1 MSRVFADTWFFLA
14 VLNPSDPQHARAIA
28 MSRDE
33 LRHRVTT
40 DWVLVEVGDALCQ
53 RGNREVFVQFFDW
66 LKMHRVT
73 TVVPASR
80 ALLEEGLQL
89 YRYRRDKDWPL
100 TDCISFVVM
109 EDERISDALTAD
121 QHFTQAGFKALFRD

>member
-14 VLNPSDPQHARAIA
+14 ILNPSDPNHPRAVA
-28 MSRDE
+28 ASRPE
-33 LRHRVTT
+33 RRHRVTT

-53 RGNREVFVQFFDW
+53 QGNREVFSRFYDW
-66 LKMHRVT
+66 VNQHAGT
-73 TVVPASR
+73 TLIPASR
-80 ALLEEGLQL
+80 QLLADGMHL

-109 EDERISDALTAD
+109 ADEEITDALTGD
-121 QHFTQAGFKALFRD
+121 RHFEQAGFVALLK